1 MNTPSAQSA
10 SPEQDV
16 KRIKA
21 SLDLQKK
28 IGTGVID
35 EKKIER
41 AQDVIRNNKVDFAPV
56 AKPHLDELSRAI
68 KSTMALKS
76 PADEKQILESYM
88 TPIMNIKAN
97 AATFNFELISG
108 LAGIV
113 LTFLE
118 DVKKYD
124 RKVLQIVDLLYKT
137 VLLILARR
145 ISGEGGVEGRALLAA
160 FQEVCAITLRKV
172 QTAR

>member
-1 MNTPSAQSA
+1 MNNDAAQSPA
-10 SPEQDV
+10 SDREA

-28 IGTGVID
+28 VGTGAID

-41 AQDVIRNNKVDFAPV
+41 AQEVIKNNNVDFAPV
-56 AKPHLDELSRAI
+56 AKPHLDQLSKAI
-68 KSTMALKS
+68 KASLGLKN
-76 PADEKQILESYM
+76 PENEKEILESYM

-97 AATFNFELISG
+97 AATFNYALIGG
-108 LAGIV
+108 LAGTV

-124 RKVLQIVDLLYKT
+124 RKVVQIVDLLYKT
-137 VLLILARR
+137 ILLILARKM
-145 ISGEGGVEGRALLAA
+145 SGDGGPEGRALQGA
-160 FQEVCAITLRKV
+160 FQDVCLRTMKKIHP
-172 QTAR
+172 